1 MGVRCERIN
10 LSASTTLQQ
19 LLGGFTPRLQGGV
32 RVFSWQDGKLL
43 QALRRGDWLLLD
55 ELNLA
60 PPEVL
65 DGVAPLLHR
74 CGISAPFVLRQG
86 CSRQLGGSA

>member
-1 MGVRCERIN
+1 M
-10 LSASTTLQQ
+10 
-19 LLGGFTPRLQGGV
+19 PRMQGGA

-43 QALRRGDWLLLD
+43 RALREGSWLLLD

-65 DGVAPLLHR
+65 DGLASLFDRWVYD
-74 CGISAPFVLRQG
+74 G
-86 CSRQLGGSA
+86 

>member
-1 MGVRCERIN
+1 VAALLGVRCERIN
-10 LSASTTLQQ
+10 CSASTTLQQ
-19 LLGGFTPRLQGGV
+19 LLGGVMPRMQGGA

-43 QALRRGDWLLLD
+43 RALREGSWLLLD

-65 DGVAPLLHR
+65 DGLASLFDRWVYD
-74 CGISAPFVLRQG
+74 G
-86 CSRQLGGSA
+86 